1 MTTVTLDSIKAEQ
14 NRLAEMIASF
24 EKQSIPCAEFHFP
37 EAVIELTPGEHYAGI
52 IIGKDGE
59 PSHRLIL
66 LPGDASGLNWKD
78 SNAWATGQGGELPTR
93 REQSLLFAN
102 LKEQFEKAWYW
113 SAETYEDDTAYAWY
127 QFFGNGYQATS
138 PKSSISCRALAVRR
152 LVIE

>member
-1 MTTVTLDSIKAEQ
+1 MTTITLDSIKAEQ

-24 EKQSIPCAEFHFP
+24 EKQSTPCAEFIFP
-37 EAVIELTPGEHYAGI
+37 EVEIPLAAGEHYAGLL
-52 IIGKDGE
+52 IGKNGE
-59 PSHRLIL
+59 PCHHLIL

-102 LKEQFEKAWYW
+102 LKEQFEKVWYW
-113 SAETYEDDTAYAWY
+113 SAETYEDDTAYAWFHGFDDGG
-127 QFFGNGYQATS
+127 QGYNH
-138 PKSSISCRALAVRR
+138 KSNYGCRARAVRR